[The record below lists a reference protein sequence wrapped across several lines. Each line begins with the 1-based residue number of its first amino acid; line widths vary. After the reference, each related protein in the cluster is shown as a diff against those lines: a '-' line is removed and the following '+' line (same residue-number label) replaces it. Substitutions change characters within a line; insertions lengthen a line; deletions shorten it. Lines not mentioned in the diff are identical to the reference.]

1 MPRLVETLRLKG
13 NPFEHYVAETEPDIA
28 EYAVKPPYFEAID
41 ARALNTSSYVL
52 FGDRGSGKSATRLTI
67 FKQLWGK
74 KANDQRVPLVVNFT
88 DFSAVLHGKEF
99 IHHSE
104 RTLVKEIA
112 FVVIESL
119 LAWRSA
125 LEEDEREIY
134 LEGINDDESALCYQM
149 LRDYYL
155 SRPEPKRDRSV
166 REAMLLFNQAFLAK
180 SRLWVERRWG
190 PIARLIGTITDALS
204 RRYIGTHT
212 DIGGAVTKTLA
223 RRPEDD
229 FDAILLLRRLVDLG
243 RVFDFSGIVILID
256 KVDETDDTSNSAD
269 RTAAIIHHLLS
280 RVQLLEI
287 DGLSWIFFLW
297 HKVKSFFDDT
307 KYHVRLDK
315 IGHALVSWDDEF
327 FALMLNKRA
336 GFFSDGRLDFAGL
349 FVGEV
354 DMQRVYGD
362 LVAISMRSPR
372 ELIRL
377 MDVII
382 REHDIRHAPSTEARL
397 LDQESIEAGLDK
409 YVTDVITTAYGE
421 RLLGQIFRLNRTV
434 FTNKDVQNTFRVG
447 AQSARTRIQSWEN
460 AGIIKLTGTRAA
472 EGTQGGKPANEYTI
486 VDTRIER
493 IMTHRLVRYTP
504 DQAELD
510 LHSEDE
516 EGLVYSADSEDAAR
530 VND

>member
-1 MPRLVETLRLKG
+1 MPRLVETLGLKG

-41 ARALNTSSYVL
+41 ARALTTSSYVL

-88 DFSAVLHGKEF
+88 DFTSVLHGKEF
-99 IHHSE
+99 VHHSE
-104 RTLVKEIA
+104 GTLVKEVA

-119 LAWRSA
+119 LAWLSA
-125 LEEDEREIY
+125 LEEDEREVY
-134 LEGINDDESALCYQM
+134 LEGLNDDENALSYQM

-155 SRPEPKRDRSV
+155 SRPEAKRDRSV

-180 SRLWVERRWG
+180 SRLWVERRWD
-190 PIARLIGTITDALS
+190 PISRLIGTITDALS
-204 RRYIGTHT
+204 RRYVDTHA
-212 DIGGAVTKTLA
+212 DVGGAVTKALA
-223 RRPEDD
+223 RAQGDD
-229 FDAILLLRRLVDLG
+229 FDSILLLRRLVDLA
-243 RVFDFSGIVILID
+243 RIFAFSGIVVLID
-256 KVDETDDTSNSAD
+256 KVDETDATSNSAD
-269 RTAAIIHHLLS
+269 RSAALIHPLLA

-287 DGLSWIFFLW
+287 EGLSWIFFLW
-297 HKVKSFFDDT
+297 HKVKSFFEDT

-336 GFFSDGRLDFAGL
+336 DFFSDSRLDFSGL
-349 FVGEV
+349 FAPEV
-354 DMQRVYGD
+354 DMERVYTD
-362 LVAISMRSPR
+362 LVTISMRSPR

-382 REHDIRHAPSTEARL
+382 REHDIRHAPSTETRL
-397 LDQESIEAGLDK
+397 LDPESIDAGLDK

-421 RLLGQIFRLNRTV
+421 RLLAQIFRLNRTV

-493 IMTHRLVRYTP
+493 IMTHRLVSYAP
-504 DQAELD
+504 DQPGPD
-510 LHSEDE
+510 LQSEDE
-516 EGLVYSADSEDAAR
+516 EGLDHREGSEEVAR
-530 VND
+530 VNA